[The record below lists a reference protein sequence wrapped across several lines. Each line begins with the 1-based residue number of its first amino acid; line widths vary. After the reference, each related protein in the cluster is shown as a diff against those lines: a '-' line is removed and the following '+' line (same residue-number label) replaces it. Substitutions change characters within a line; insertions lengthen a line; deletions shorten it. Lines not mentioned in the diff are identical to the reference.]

1 MDKKRRVIDDI
12 IFEIKVWDRN
22 CDKFVKQKLEKW
34 NVPISKLPKWYRMIK
49 KRHSL

>member
-1 MDKKRRVIDDI
+1 MSKKRNFVDDI
-12 IFEIKVWDRN
+12 IFEIKVWDRK
-22 CDKFVKQKLEKW
+22 CDKFVKRKLEEW